1 MKKHSFALQIIIF
14 SIIFLSFILP
24 PFFITSN
31 NYNQNT
37 FQNWNFPFE
46 QFIRFILVII
56 FFVFFINKKD
66 SSKKNTPNFR
76 KISFFNFFSTAVFG
90 LSLLFFTSL
99 IFKIISIKNIN
110 LSNEIAVERPK
121 DFLQILFAIL
131 TFIFSASFEEIIYR
145 AYFPDALLNIFNYEK
160 IENKAKKN
168 ILRIFCEFLGI
179 LVFAFAH
186 FYAGILSTINAAFAH
201 CILRILYIKHK
212 NIIGNITAHSLYNI
226 LILFIF

>member
-76 KISFFNFFSTAVFG
+76 KISFSNFFSTAVFG

>member
-37 FQNWNFPFE
+37 FQIWNFPFE

-56 FFVFFINKKD
+56 FFIFFIDEKD

-90 LSLLFFTSL
+90 FSLLFFISL

-110 LSNEIAVERPK
+110 LSNKIVVERPK
-121 DFLQILFAIL
+121 DFLQIIFAIL

-168 ILRIFCEFLGI
+168 ILRIFCEILGI

-201 CILRILYIKHK
+201 CILRILYIRHK

>member
-37 FQNWNFPFE
+37 FQIWNFPFE
-46 QFIRFILVII
+46 QFIRFILVVI
-56 FFVFFINKKD
+56 FFIFFINEKD
-66 SSKKNTPNFR
+66 SSKKNMPDFR
-76 KISFFNFFSTAVFG
+76 KITFFNFFSTTVLGF
-90 LSLLFFTSL
+90 SLLFFISL

-110 LSNEIAVERPK
+110 LSNKIVVERPK

-160 IENKAKKN
+160 IENKAKKH
-168 ILRIFCEFLGI
+168 ILRIFCEILGI

-201 CILRILYIKHK
+201 CILRLLYIKHK
-212 NIIGNITAHSLYNI
+212 SIIGNISAHSLYNI

>member
-37 FQNWNFPFE
+37 FQIWNFPFE
-46 QFIRFILVII
+46 QFISFILVII
-56 FFVFFINKKD
+56 FFIFFINEKD

-90 LSLLFFTSL
+90 FSFLFFISL

-110 LSNEIAVERPK
+110 LSNKIVVERPK
-121 DFLQILFAIL
+121 DFLQIIFAIL

-168 ILRIFCEFLGI
+168 ILRIFCEILGI
-179 LVFAFAH
+179 LVFTFAH

-212 NIIGNITAHSLYNI
+212 NIIGNICAHSLYNI

>member
-37 FQNWNFPFE
+37 FQIWNFPFE
-46 QFIRFILVII
+46 QFIRFILVVI
-56 FFVFFINKKD
+56 FFIFFINEKD
-66 SSKKNTPNFR
+66 SSKKNMPDFR
-76 KISFFNFFSTAVFG
+76 KITFFNFFSTTVLGF
-90 LSLLFFTSL
+90 SLLFFISL

-110 LSNEIAVERPK
+110 LSNKIVVERPK

-168 ILRIFCEFLGI
+168 ILKIFCEILGI

-201 CILRILYIKHK
+201 CILRLLYIKHK
-212 NIIGNITAHSLYNI
+212 SIIGNISAHSLYNI

>member
-56 FFVFFINKKD
+56 FFIFFINEKD

-90 LSLLFFTSL
+90 FSLLFFISL

-110 LSNEIAVERPK
+110 LSNKIVVERPK
-121 DFLQILFAIL
+121 DFLQIIFAIL

-168 ILRIFCEFLGI
+168 ILRIFCEILGI

-201 CILRILYIKHK
+201 CILRILYIRHK

>member
-37 FQNWNFPFE
+37 FQIWNFPFE
-46 QFIRFILVII
+46 QFIRFLLVII
-56 FFVFFINKKD
+56 FFIFFINEKD

-90 LSLLFFTSL
+90 FSLLFFISL

-110 LSNEIAVERPK
+110 LSNKIVVERPK
-121 DFLQILFAIL
+121 DFLQIIFAIL

-168 ILRIFCEFLGI
+168 ILRIFCEILGI

-201 CILRILYIKHK
+201 CILRILYIRHK